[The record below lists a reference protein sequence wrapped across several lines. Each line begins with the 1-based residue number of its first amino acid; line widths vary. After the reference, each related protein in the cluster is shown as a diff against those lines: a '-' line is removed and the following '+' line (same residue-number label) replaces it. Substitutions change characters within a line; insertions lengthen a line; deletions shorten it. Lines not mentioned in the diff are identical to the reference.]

1 MKYRF
6 PITFAAMF
14 AYVMKDA
21 NLCKGLLERIFPERK
36 VKELIMHD
44 EEPGR
49 VITEATIIP
58 RITAKHIRLD
68 VLFEEDDTWYDIE
81 MQVTDDEDIIQRAG
95 YYHSTMATSTLKRGQ
110 DYEEMKTTYVIF
122 LCCFDPFGV
131 GAADYFFEMADLRR
145 GLPAGERRYTIILN
159 STAEE
164 EVTPQTL
171 KALFRYMRDS
181 VATGDDAFVRDL
193 DTAVRDCNEN
203 EEVVKWMAT
212 VAEELE
218 RIENR
223 MEKKMEKK
231 IRQVAEEKLEEG
243 REEGRAECALEIARS
258 MKQDGAKAEMIIKY
272 TGLTKKEIEAL

>member
-1 MKYRF
+1 
-6 PITFAAMF
+6 
-14 AYVMKDA
+14 
-21 NLCKGLLERIFPERK
+21 
-36 VKELIMHD
+36 
-44 EEPGR
+44 
-49 VITEATIIP
+49 
-58 RITAKHIRLD
+58 
-68 VLFEEDDTWYDIE
+68 
-81 MQVTDDEDIIQRAG
+81 
-95 YYHSTMATSTLKRGQ
+95 
-110 DYEEMKTTYVIF
+110 
-122 LCCFDPFGV
+122 
-131 GAADYFFEMADLRR
+131 MADLRR

-243 REEGRAECALEIARS
+243 RAEGLKAGRTERELEIARS
-258 MKQDGAKAEMIIKY
+258 MKQRELPATVISEC
-272 TGLTKKEIEAL
+272 TGLTKEEIEAL